1 MRTKEAVIVS
11 GARTAV
17 GEFGGSLKGVKTV
30 DLGAL
35 VIKEALK
42 RAGLKPAIN
51 DLLKSCRP
59 TALGEFDQ
67 TEINKKYYDY
77 DASLKSVYVDEVIM
91 GNVLQGGQGQNV
103 ARQASIFAGVPEETN
118 AYTVNKVCASG
129 MKAIALAAQAIGAGD
144 ADIIVAG
151 GMENMTNAPFLLPD
165 ARFGYRMSMPYGKIT
180 DLMVFDGLY
189 EIFNGYHMGMTAENL
204 AAMYKISR
212 LEQDQFA
219 LQSHQRARAA
229 IANGTFKDEIVPV
242 IIPQK
247 KGDPKIFAVD
257 ERPMDTTLEKMGKL
271 PAAFKKDGTVT
282 AGNASG
288 INDGAAAVL
297 VMSEEK
303 AKELGLKPLARIKGF
318 ASGGVDP
325 AYMGLGPVPAT
336 RKLFKKLNLTMK
348 DMDLIELNEA
358 FAVQSLACMKELGVD
373 PNKCNINGGG
383 VSIGHPIGCSGA
395 RITYTLAMQLQKKN
409 LKMGLASLCIGG
421 GQGMSIILERA

>member
-1 MRTKEAVIVS
+1 MKNIVIVS

-17 GEFGGSLKGVKTV
+17 GEFGGSLKGIRTV

-35 VIKEALK
+35 VIKETLK
-42 RAGLKPAIN
+42 RAGLRPAIN
-51 DLLKSCRP
+51 ALLRSCRP
-59 TALGEFDQ
+59 NALGEFDM
-67 TEINKKYYDY
+67 TDINRKYYDY
-77 DASLKSVYVDEVIM
+77 DASLKPVYIDEVIM

-103 ARQASIFAGVPEETN
+103 TRQAAIFAGVPEETN

-129 MKAIALAAQAIGAGD
+129 MKAISLAFQAIQSGD
-144 ADIIVAG
+144 ADIVVAG
-151 GMENMTNAPFLLPD
+151 GMENMTNAPFILTD
-165 ARFGYRMSMPYGKIT
+165 ARFGYRMSMPYGKIA
-180 DLMVFDGLY
+180 DLMVYDGLY

-204 AAMYKISR
+204 ATLYKISR
-212 LEQDQFA
+212 QEQDEFA

-242 IIPQK
+242 VIPQK

-257 ERPMDTTLEKMGKL
+257 ERPMETTLEKMAKL
-271 PAAFKKDGTVT
+271 PPAFKKDGTVT

-303 AKELGLKPLARIKGF
+303 AKELGIKPLARIKGF

-336 RKLFKKLNLTMK
+336 RKLFEKLNLTMK
-348 DMDLIELNEA
+348 EIDIVELNEA

-373 PNKCNINGGG
+373 GNKCNLNGGG

-395 RITYTLAMQLQKKN
+395 RITYTLAVQLQKKN
-409 LKMGLASLCIGG
+409 LKLGLASLCIGG
-421 GQGMSIILERA
+421 GQGMSIILEKV